1 MRIRGLEL
9 IDASTQLL
17 TMFTAAKDS
26 MASSA
31 ARAFVNQ
38 RIVRYGQLN
47 ELRIDSRSKSITAT
61 GSLHGDGV
69 PITVHVAKYMIED
82 AGAKKFIRLT
92 GCTGSR
98 PWLQNLLA
106 DFVEQRRIEL
116 PAWAGAAF

>member
-1 MRIRGLEL
+1 
-9 IDASTQLL
+9 
-17 TMFTAAKDS
+17 MFTAAKDS
-26 MASSA
+26 MASTA

-38 RIVRYGQLN
+38 RIARYGQLD
-47 ELRIDSRSKSITAT
+47 ELRIDSRSKTITAT
-61 GSLHGDGV
+61 GSLHGDPT
-69 PITVHVAKYMIED
+69 PINVQVAKYVIEE

-116 PAWAGAAF
+116 PPWAGAAF